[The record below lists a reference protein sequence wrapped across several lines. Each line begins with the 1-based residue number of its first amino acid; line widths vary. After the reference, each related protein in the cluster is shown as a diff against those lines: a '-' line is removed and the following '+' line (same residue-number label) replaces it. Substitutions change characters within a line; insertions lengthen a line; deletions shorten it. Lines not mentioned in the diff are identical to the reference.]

1 MAHMVI
7 FQGTDGAPGYQQCE
21 GLDDAMKFVE
31 ELRNERGVERA
42 RIFRMEEVEFEFKPY
57 YFVVRRGEEAPAG
70 ERPAGGFT
78 AAGSAEA
85 EVAEPTGEAGAEGDE
100 VTAEASEQGADTGS
114 DEESSHDEEAT
125 EEESSLAPPPP
136 SGRGLFGR

>member
-57 YFVVRRGEEAPAG
+57 FFVVRRGDEAQAG
-70 ERPAGGFT
+70 DEPAGGV
-78 AAGSAEA
+78 APADSPEA
-85 EVAEPTGEAGAEGDE
+85 EVSEPPSEAGVDTDE
-100 VTAEASEQGADTGS
+100 VTSDASEPESDAGS
-114 DEESSHDEEAT
+114 DEESSQDEDTT

-136 SGRGLFGR
+136 PGRGLFGR